1 MVLEY
6 CINGQL
12 RDWLLQQKN
21 AVTEDTVELLHRITY
36 GVSKGMFNL
45 ETKKVAYFTQT
56 FVMIHVVDVESDMYS
71 SILLKLYDSNII
83 EGFKYLQVKST

>member
-21 AVTEDTVELLHRITY
+21 AVTENTVELLHRITY
-36 GVSKGMFNL
+36 GVSKGMFYL

-56 FVMIHVVDVESDMYS
+56 FVMIHVVHVESDMY
-71 SILLKLYDSNII
+71 
-83 EGFKYLQVKST
+83 